1 MLSSLKSKQARKKDI
16 RKVILACVSEKDT
29 WEGRKKKEVKEGNRS
44 ERRKERNK
52 KVKLQKR
59 ENI

>member
-1 MLSSLKSKQARKKDI
+1 MRGREKER
-16 RKVILACVSEKDT
+16 SEK
-29 WEGRKKKEVKEGNRS
+29 EIRS